1 MRRIVGAFIVAVAV
15 VALAFAVSNN
25 SVSVSAQAGANGGG
39 EGVGSGAGGGVST
52 TAKPK
57 PYAQACINSNGTL
70 DSGTNIVSSGK
81 AAEAPTGGYQVITG
95 KNIRGCFYQ
104 ATIGTCA
111 DSGTAGTGEIE
122 VAARFS
128 SVNGVFVGTRNS
140 AGAASDRSF
149 FLLVT
154 C

>member
-39 EGVGSGAGGGVST
+39 EGVGGAGGGVST

-57 PYAQACINSNGTL
+57 PYAQACINANGTL
-70 DSGTNIVSSGK
+70 NSGTNIVSSGK

-95 KNIRGCFYQ
+95 KNIRACFYQ
-104 ATIGTCA
+104 VSIGTCA

-140 AGAASDRSF
+140 AGAPSDRSF